1 MNLTFHL
8 VLEKGGGMSP
18 TFHLELEKGGGMHPT
33 FQEIIKSCFNSFM
46 RMEGLFSKD
55 FLVQYVIQIC
65 SIYDLVHINVLASC
79 SCEVLILCSQTLP
92 CLNCYFLAGE
102 SSIGLLYVS
111 KQSQV

>member
-18 TFHLELEKGGGMHPT
+18 TFHLELEKGGGMHPAPN
-33 FQEIIKSCFNSFM
+33 FSRNHQSCFNSFM
-46 RMEGLFSKD
+46 RMEGLFGKD

-79 SCEVLILCSQTLP
+79 SCEVLILCSQTFP
-92 CLNCYFLAGE
+92 CLN
-102 SSIGLLYVS
+102 
-111 KQSQV
+111 

>member
-1 MNLTFHL
+1 
-8 VLEKGGGMSP
+8 
-18 TFHLELEKGGGMHPT
+18 
-33 FQEIIKSCFNSFM
+33 M
-46 RMEGLFSKD
+46 RMKGLFGKD

-79 SCEVLILCSQTLP
+79 SCEVLILCSQTFP
-92 CLNCYFLAGE
+92 CLNCYVLAGE